1 MANPWDNDPVVGGK
15 TSSPAEFAQVYGG
28 AAKTAGDALGV
39 DPSVVLGQWGL
50 ETGWGKSIIP
60 GTNNL
65 GNIKD
70 FSGSGVGA
78 TDNMTGSRDKYRA
91 YATPEDFARDYASLI
106 ERKYPGARNAG
117 KDPAK
122 FTAGLKGYAEDPRY
136 PEKIA
141 QASRMASGEQSPLV
155 RGLNAVA
162 GAILPSAQA
171 APAATAKGNP
181 WDNDPIVE
189 VSQPGAAPAQPA
201 PGKAGGAM
209 QGIGNIAA
217 GLVRGAGSIGAT
229 VLYPIDKAT
238 DLIKGDR
245 KEKDFDRL
253 ILGDA
258 YKAPLSRNEERR
270 ANMDAGLQELGAQ
283 PDSLLYQGG
292 KIGAEIAGTL
302 GTGGVIA
309 KGAQAV
315 GAAPAIVNAIRT
327 AGMSTGQAGGGNLL
341 ARMLGGG
348 ITGGAAAGIVNPE
361 QAVTGAA
368 IGGALPVV
376 GNALGAIVRTMRGP
390 KQSADLASAIQSAR
404 GAGYVIPPS
413 QARPTLAN
421 RALEGFSGKITTA
434 QNASAQN
441 AGVTNKLVAQDLG
454 LAADTKITPDVLK
467 GLRDTAGQSYRAIG
481 STGTITPAAS
491 YKTALDAI
499 EAPFQQ
505 AQQAFP
511 NAKASPVIDL
521 VESLRSPSFDAASAV
536 EKIKQL
542 RTAADDAFRSGNT
555 DVARASRSAAG
566 ALEDAIESHLQT
578 VGQAPLLQQFRDARK
593 LIAKTYSVEKALNP
607 TTGAIDARA
616 LASQLKRGKPL
627 SGGTKDAA
635 EFAGRFPKAAQPIEG
650 MGSLPQTSPLDW
662 ALGGSLSAMT
672 SNPLALASVLARP
685 AARSLVLSPL
695 VQNRLVQST
704 TPNRLASLLTPE
716 VRQFGYRAAPVAGS
730 R

>member
-1 MANPWDNDPVVGGK
+1 MAENWWEGAPVVSAK
-15 TSSPAEFAQVYGG
+15 TSTPADFAKVYGG

-39 DPSVVLGQWGL
+39 DPSVILGQWGL

-78 TDNMTGSRDKYRA
+78 TDNMTGIRDKYRT
-91 YATPEDFARDYASLI
+91 YATPEDFAKDYADLI
-106 ERKYPGARNAG
+106 GRKYPGARNAG

-122 FTAGLKGYAEDPRY
+122 FTAGLKGYAEDPQY
-136 PEKIA
+136 PGKVA
-141 QASRMASGEQSPLV
+141 AASAAVSSTV
-155 RGLNAVA
+155 RAPTQPA
-162 GAILPSAQA
+162 GDWWAAAPVVSDQA
-171 APAATAKGNP
+171 AGQMQAADKPSGGVKQGVGNL
-181 WDNDPIVE
+181 
-189 VSQPGAAPAQPA
+189 
-201 PGKAGGAM
+201 
-209 QGIGNIAA
+209 AA

-229 VLYPIDKAT
+229 LLYPIDKAT

-245 KEKDFDRL
+245 KEKAFDKM

-258 YKAPLSRNEERR
+258 YKPPLSRNEERR
-270 ANMDAGLQELGAQ
+270 AGMDGGLQELGAQ
-283 PDSLLYQGG
+283 PDSLLYKGG
-292 KIGAEIAGTL
+292 KIASEIAGTL
-302 GTGGVIA
+302 GTGGAVA
-309 KGAQAV
+309 RGAQAA
-315 GAAPAIVNAIRT
+315 GAAPGLVSALRT
-327 AGMSTGQAGGGNLL
+327 AGMQGGATGGGNLL
-341 ARMLGGG
+341 TRILGGG
-348 ITGGAAAGIVNPE
+348 VTGGAAAGLVDPE
-361 QAVTGAA
+361 QAATGAV

-376 GNALGAIVRTMRGP
+376 GSVIGALGRTVRGP
-390 KQSADLASAIQSAR
+390 AQSPDLAQAVKAAR
-404 GAGYVIPPS
+404 DAGYVIPPS
-413 QARPTLAN
+413 QARPTLLN
-421 RALEGFSGKITTA
+421 RTLEGFSGKLTTA

-481 STGTITPAAS
+481 STGTITPGAQ
-491 YKTALDAI
+491 YKSALDAI

-505 AQQAFP
+505 AQQGFP

-521 VESLRSPSFDAASAV
+521 VKSLRSPAFDAASAV

-555 DVARASRSAAG
+555 DVGRASRSAAG
-566 ALEDAIESHLQT
+566 ALEDAIEAHLQA

-593 LIAKTYSVEKALNP
+593 LIAKTYTVEKALNP
-607 TTGAIDARA
+607 TTGTIDARA

-635 EFAGRFPKAAQPIEG
+635 EFAGRFPKAAQPTEG

-662 ALGGSLSAMT
+662 ALGGSLSAIT
-672 SNPLALASVLARP
+672 SNPVALATVLARP
-685 AARSLVLSPL
+685 AARSLVLSPV
-695 VQNRLVQST
+695 VQNRLVQPT
-704 TPNRLASLLTPE
+704 GPNALQALLTPG
-716 VRQFGYRAAPVAGS
+716 VRQFGYRAAPIVGS
-730 R
+730 Q